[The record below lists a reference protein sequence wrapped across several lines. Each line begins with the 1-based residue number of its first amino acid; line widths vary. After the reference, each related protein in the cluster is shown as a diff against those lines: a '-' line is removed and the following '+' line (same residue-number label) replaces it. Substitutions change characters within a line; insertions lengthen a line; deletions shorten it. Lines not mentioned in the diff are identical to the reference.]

1 MTYNPS
7 VKLTRLYECTSK
19 KGTPYLR
26 GRLGFA
32 NVVILKS
39 DQVSDSGQPIWNV
52 LISEPEQRDDANTG
66 NGRQNTRRP
75 DPEAAASAARGF
87 ERDPNDAIPF

>member
-1 MTYNPS
+1 MSYNPS
-7 VKLTRLYECTSK
+7 VKLTRLFECTSK

-52 LISEPEQRDDANTG
+52 LISEPEQKPEDQP
-66 NGRQNTRRP
+66 NGRQRRP
-75 DPEAAASAARGF
+75 DPEAEASAARGYA
-87 ERDPNDAIPF
+87 RDPDDQIPF

>member
-7 VKLTRLYECTSK
+7 VKLTRLFECTSK

-32 NVVILKS
+32 NVVILKT
-39 DQVSDSGQPIWNV
+39 DQVSDTGQPIWNV
-52 LISEPEQRDDANTG
+52 LISEPEQKPEDQPARS
-66 NGRQNTRRP
+66 NTRRP
-75 DPEAAASAARGF
+75 DPEAAASAARGY
-87 ERDPNDAIPF
+87 ERDQGDTIPF